1 MTFSERAKPL
11 KDKSKLTLLEIATAC
26 NISESM
32 ASRYISGQNI
42 PPEDIARKIL
52 DYLSAAAKIEP
63 QSEDTRIDLA
73 AIRSVY
79 EARIADMK
87 ENTADLKNQLR
98 IAMREKWLFFSLLAV
113 VTIFVF
119 ALFYVDLTNG
129 DIGWF
134 RH

>member
-1 MTFSERAKPL
+1 MTFAERAKPL
-11 KDKSKLTLLEIATAC
+11 KDKSKLTLLENATAC

-32 ASRYISGQNI
+32 ASRYINGQNI
-42 PPEDIARKIL
+42 PPEDIARKML
-52 DYLSAAAKIEP
+52 EYLSAAAKIEP

-87 ENTADLKNQLR
+87 ENAADLKNQLR

-113 VTIFVF
+113 VIMFVF

>member
-42 PPEDIARKIL
+42 PPEDIARKML

-63 QSEDTRIDLA
+63 QSDDTRIDLA

-79 EARIADMK
+79 EARIADLK
-87 ENTADLKNQLR
+87 ANATDLKNQLR
-98 IAMREKWLFFSLLAV
+98 IEMREKWLFFSLLAV